1 MKKHICLLLVCA
13 LCACA
18 LTACSK
24 GSGGQPDSG
33 AQQAASPD
41 NTPVPE
47 GGEGSHGEVDQS
59 QALEDMP
66 TLEPPEPIEGGGDLG
81 EEDYFSIDAL
91 INGDDG
97 GAPAGAEDGG
107 SVLAGADE
115 GGQPVLA
122 GADEGGQDAPA
133 AQSPAT
139 SVTQVDPSTYQFSA
153 LIDTSLGFT
162 FNYPS
167 HWENVPG
174 VYTVC
179 FREKVEPGEFPA
191 RIAITAKQLVHSPE
205 GLTMTNELTSY
216 MQMVYRQY
224 DASTFEAGT
233 PNSEDTFMGK
243 PAMSNTYLA
252 YSGDTEV
259 KGFVIG
265 CAVGRRLYV
274 LHFCASYERYAA
286 LESVL
291 RYIVKSVT
299 LVEE

>member
-18 LTACSK
+18 LTACSR
-24 GSGGQPDSG
+24 GGRQPESG
-33 AQQAASPD
+33 AQQAASPEY
-41 NTPVPE
+41 TPVPE
-47 GGEGSHGEVDQS
+47 GGEGSHGEVYQS
-59 QALEDMP
+59 QALEEMP
-66 TLEPPEPIEGGGDLG
+66 TLEPPEPIEGGEGSG
-81 EEDYFSIDAL
+81 EDDYFSIDAL
-91 INGDDG
+91 INGENEGVPTSVDAG
-97 GAPAGAEDGG
+97 G
-107 SVLAGADE
+107 VLAGADE
-115 GGQPVLA
+115 GGQPVLS

-133 AQSPAT
+133 AQSPAG
-139 SVTQVDPSTYQFSA
+139 SVAQIDPSTYQFSA

-179 FREKVEPGEFPA
+179 FWEKVEAGEFPA

-205 GLTMTNELTSY
+205 GLAMTNELTSY
-216 MQMVYRQY
+216 MRIVYRQY
-224 DASTFEAGT
+224 DASTFQAGT
-233 PNSEDTFMGK
+233 PNTEDTFMGK
-243 PAMSNTYLA
+243 PALSNTYLA
-252 YSGDTEV
+252 YSGETEV

-274 LHFCASYERYAA
+274 LHFCASYEDYAA

-291 RYIVKSVT
+291 RYMVKSVT